1 MFEDPAAWCADRAP
15 GQQTP
20 ADALPLDVRQLQN
33 SALPI
38 QVNKLSPCGLHQSAC
53 KKLRILLCSL
63 DSISV
68 VMLASIR
75 WLGPICET
83 NGLRPCHNSTHGNVC
98 GRNAPSKDV
107 QIAVQPA
114 SLHVK
119 RDTYT
124 VRQMCTSVMCMQ
136 ERVALLAG
144 ATTPNGG
151 KRPQPFVMP
160 QDGLPP
166 WPRPGHHPAHPAQQ
180 PACECRGASRCVHV
194 SSSPTWPA

>member
-107 QIAVQPA
+107 
-114 SLHVK
+114 
-119 RDTYT
+119 
-124 VRQMCTSVMCMQ
+124 
-136 ERVALLAG
+136 
-144 ATTPNGG
+144 
-151 KRPQPFVMP
+151 
-160 QDGLPP
+160 
-166 WPRPGHHPAHPAQQ
+166 
-180 PACECRGASRCVHV
+180 
-194 SSSPTWPA
+194 